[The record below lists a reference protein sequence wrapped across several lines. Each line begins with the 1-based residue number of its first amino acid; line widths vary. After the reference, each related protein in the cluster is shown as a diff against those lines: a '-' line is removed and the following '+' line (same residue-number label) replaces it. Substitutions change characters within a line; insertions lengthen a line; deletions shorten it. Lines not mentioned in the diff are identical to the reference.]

1 MKKVKIGNNV
11 FIPMPVAVVGTMLD
25 GKPNFMAVGWITR
38 ANANPPMIA
47 IGIHQSHTTHESI
60 VQNKS
65 FSLNIPGR
73 KLIVKTDYVGIMP
86 AKKENKSDVFEV
98 FYGENQYAPLIKD
111 ASVCL
116 ECRLVETIK
125 LPTNTMFIGEIT
137 EAWCDEDC
145 LTENGIPDYKRA
157 DSYLLT
163 MPDNT
168 YWSMGESSGKA
179 WSIGKSYK
187 TIKS

>member
-11 FIPMPVAVVGTMLD
+11 FIPMPVAVVGTILE
-25 GKPNFMAVGWITR
+25 GKANFMAVGWITR

-47 IGIHQSHTTHESI
+47 VGIHQSHSTHDSI
-60 VQNKS
+60 IQNKS

-73 KLIVKTDYVGIMP
+73 KLIVKTDYAGIVP
-86 AKKENKSDVFEV
+86 ARKESKSDVFEV

-111 ASVCL
+111 AAVCL

-137 EAWCDEDC
+137 GAWCDEDC
-145 LTENGIPDYKRA
+145 LTDNGTPDYKKA

-179 WSIGKSYK
+179 WSIGNTYK
-187 TIKS
+187 TKLS